1 MNGMNLKELGKE
13 IKLQQKIAE
22 SDPGTEPNTR
32 RMRLGNIAQ
41 AKEKLLGLRHEYNKQ
56 ILTNAIFIIAT
67 GDDAKKFASLA
78 EKHGDCFSVNVEDFY
93 TDLIKDVPT
102 ALYVGKQASGNLLEF
117 ISNNLEEKART
128 LSIVSYPGIVMDSK
142 YKNKAL
148 KDSKDLLALTK
159 VVINEKVGGE
169 IVGIDAANQ
178 ISAKLLKSKSSGKIV
193 PIVLQVSDTSIAED
207 LAKGL
212 KRSLTRKTF
221 IVSVG
226 SDLSENIKN
235 ISFDSIE
242 SATKDSV
249 EGSLLKINKELK

>member
-1 MNGMNLKELGKE
+1 MTGMNLKELGQE
-13 IKLQQKIAE
+13 IKAQQKIAE

-41 AKEKLLGLRHEYNKQ
+41 AKEKLQTLKLNYLKQ
-56 ILTNAIFIIAT
+56 IIANSVFIIAT
-67 GDDAKKFASLA
+67 GSEAEKFATLA
-78 EKHGDCFSVNVEDFY
+78 EKHGDCFAVDVEKFY
-93 TDLIKDVPT
+93 TDLIKGVPPI
-102 ALYVGKQASGNLLEF
+102 LYVGKEASGNLLEF
-117 ISNNLEEKART
+117 ISHNLEERARSLYMT
-128 LSIVSYPGIVMDSK
+128 EYDGIYMDSK
-142 YKNKAL
+142 YKNKTL
-148 KDSKDLLALTK
+148 KDEKDLLALTK
-159 VVINEKVGGE
+159 IVINEKVGGE

-178 ISAKLLKSKSSGKIV
+178 ISAKLLSSKSSGKIV

-242 SATKDSV
+242 KATKANV
-249 EGSLLKINKELK
+249 ENSLLKINKELK